1 MRADLHSHTIYS
13 DGTLSPKDLLERAK
27 ANGVDVI
34 AVTDHDTFMG
44 SMEAYKIAKNIGIK
58 AIYGMELSTK
68 SNGESIH
75 ILCYFSK
82 PNEDNEL
89 FKKMEHQRLMRK
101 LRTYEIAK
109 LLKQHFGFDLN
120 TDFINEK
127 HSITRGTIGEEIV
140 KQGFAKDKKEVFQR
154 MIGDNCP
161 AYLASTKMTTEEG
174 IALIKKNGG
183 LCVLAHP
190 CLYKK
195 NNVEDLIKLG
205 VDGIEAVYP
214 GKENQETKYRDLA
227 KKYNILVTGGS
238 DFHAINDFKHADVGT
253 SVIKDQ
259 DLRKFLRVLENEH

>member
-1 MRADLHSHTIYS
+1 MTK
-13 DGTLSPKDLLERAK
+13 SPLL
-27 ANGVDVI
+27 I
-34 AVTDHDTFMG
+34 AVLIEL
-44 SMEAYKIAKNIGIK
+44 EA
-58 AIYGMELSTK
+58 T
-68 SNGESIH
+68 
-75 ILCYFSK
+75 
-82 PNEDNEL
+82 
-89 FKKMEHQRLMRK
+89 
-101 LRTYEIAK
+101 
-109 LLKQHFGFDLN
+109 
-120 TDFINEK
+120 
-127 HSITRGTIGEEIV
+127 EIV

-227 KKYNILVTGGS
+227 MLVGFGLQLWQYGS
-238 DFHAINDFKHADVGT
+238 PIAYGLELIPSQYRTIYMLNPVTPIITTFRYVMFGFGYFAV
-253 SVIKDQ
+253 DQ
-259 DLRKFLRVLENEH
+259 YR